1 MGNDIFVVDNV
12 GDITTELVGEGT
24 DTVQSSITWTLAG
37 EVENLTLTGT
47 TAING
52 TGNTLN
58 NSLTGNT
65 AANVLTGGVG
75 NDTLDGGAGIDTL
88 IGGIGNDI
96 YVVDVAG
103 DIVTELAAEGTDTI
117 QSAITWTLGTN
128 VENLTLT
135 GTAAIN
141 GTGNTL
147 NNMLT
152 GNAAANTLTGGA
164 GNDTLNGGAGADA
177 LVGGLATTSMLL
189 MTPAMSSLKLA
200 GEGTDSVQSSITYVA
215 RCDSRK
221 PDAYRYGSDQWH
233 WQYRQQHASRAT
245 VAVNVLNGGA
255 GNDTLN
261 GGAGADTLV
270 GGLGNDTYVVD
281 TAGDVITEVAGEG
294 TDTVQSSITHVLGAT
309 LENLTLTGT
318 DRDQWNRQRSQQQHD
333 WQQRCQRAEWRC
345 GQ

>member
-1 MGNDIFVVDNV
+1 MLNGGAGNDTLNGGAGIDALVGGLGNDAFVVDNV

-24 DTVQSSITWTLAG
+24 DAVQSSITWTLAG

-75 NDTLDGGAGIDTL
+75 NDILDGGAGIDTL
-88 IGGIGNDI
+88 IGGIGNDT

-128 VENLTLT
+128 IENLTLT

-147 NNMLT
+147 NNVLT

-164 GNDTLNGGAGADA
+164 GNDTLNGGAGIDTMI
-177 LVGGLATTSMLL
+177 GG
-189 MTPAMSSLKLA
+189 
-200 GEGTDSVQSSITYVA
+200 
-215 RCDSRK
+215 SR
-221 PDAYRYGSDQWH
+221 
-233 WQYRQQHASRAT
+233 
-245 VAVNVLNGGA
+245 
-255 GNDTLN
+255 
-261 GGAGADTLV
+261 
-270 GGLGNDTYVVD
+270 
-281 TAGDVITEVAGEG
+281 
-294 TDTVQSSITHVLGAT
+294 
-309 LENLTLTGT
+309 
-318 DRDQWNRQRSQQQHD
+318 
-333 WQQRCQRAEWRC
+333 
-345 GQ
+345 